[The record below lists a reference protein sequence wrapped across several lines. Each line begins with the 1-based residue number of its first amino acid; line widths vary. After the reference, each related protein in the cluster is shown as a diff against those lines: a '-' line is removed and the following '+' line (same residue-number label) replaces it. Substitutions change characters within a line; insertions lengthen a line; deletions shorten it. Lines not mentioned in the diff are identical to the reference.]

1 MPIIMGII
9 FPSEGY
15 ALFIDRHDPVI
26 GDCNPVD
33 VTGEILQNM
42 FGTVKWRFAINDPLL
57 F

>member
-1 MPIIMGII
+1 MGII